1 MPDSPLDEIIKQV
14 QSNDIAEN
22 RLILFKRFLDAEL
35 FILIDDPQD
44 PKPKLVNLREGEI
57 LLGFDTEEKLME
69 FAGDNAFFI
78 SMTGRN
84 LLAQNISVGI
94 ALNLTNIG
102 GGYILTN
109 EILRWLEKNT
119 QAKQGNIIRHPKKIV
134 SPLIA
139 SETFIKLLD
148 ETLALSPGSANYA
161 ILVQDISEKDTN
173 NLLLI
178 FVEAGEAFQ
187 DILTQQISEA
197 FKLSNLQGV
206 TLDIIFA
213 KPDEELIKKALKI
226 GLRFDLPSIQEASK
240 PKAPGMD
247 PKKPPIL
254 R

>member
-78 SMTGRN
+78 SMTARN

-213 KPDEELIKKALKI
+213 KPDEQLVKKALKI
-226 GLRFDLPSIQEASK
+226 GLRFDLPSIQKASK
-240 PKAPGMD
+240 PEAPGMD
-247 PKKPPIL
+247 PKKPPVL

>member
-14 QSNDIAEN
+14 QINDIAEN

-69 FAGDNAFFI
+69 FAGDNGFFI

-148 ETLALSPGSANYA
+148 ETLALSPGSANYT
-161 ILVQDISEKDTN
+161 ILVQDISETCTRPSTPASSSTN
-173 NLLLI
+173 
-178 FVEAGEAFQ
+178 
-187 DILTQQISEA
+187 
-197 FKLSNLQGV
+197 
-206 TLDIIFA
+206 
-213 KPDEELIKKALKI
+213 
-226 GLRFDLPSIQEASK
+226 
-240 PKAPGMD
+240 AP
-247 PKKPPIL
+247 
-254 R
+254 